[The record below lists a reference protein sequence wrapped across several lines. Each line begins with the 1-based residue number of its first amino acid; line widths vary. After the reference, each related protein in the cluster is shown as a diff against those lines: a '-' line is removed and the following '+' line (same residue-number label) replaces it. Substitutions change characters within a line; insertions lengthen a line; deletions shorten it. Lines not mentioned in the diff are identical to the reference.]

1 MLQDT
6 IQYFILTTIL
16 LVSLAISLRHLFPQ
30 LTGMYLDKLATLLL
44 QPQRAAVFHFAG
56 KRLRLNQLKTGSCGS
71 SGCSSCEACG
81 QAPSQSDGDG
91 EQILSFKIN
100 TSGN

>member
-1 MLQDT
+1 MFQDT
-6 IQYFILTTIL
+6 IQYFILSSIL

-30 LTGMYLDKLATLLL
+30 LTGLYLDKLANLLL

-56 KRLRLNQLKTGSCGS
+56 KRLRLNQLKAGSCGS
-71 SGCSSCEACG
+71 SGCSSCQACG
-81 QAPSQSDGDG
+81 QALSQNDGDG
-91 EQILSFKIN
+91 EQILSVKIN